1 MKKELRIMF
10 NLNNKKEKDL
20 YNYLSEY
27 PSMSGMLKQIG
38 IMYMENETKDNKL
51 IDILQDINNTLKN
64 ITINN
69 VNNLDNLHDDCS
81 VNLDNI
87 TEINTN
93 DIFLD
98 EEF

>member
-1 MKKELRIMF
+1 MKKEMRIIF
-10 NLNNKKEKDL
+10 NLDNKKEKEL
-20 YNYLSEY
+20 YDYLTEY

-38 IMYMENETKDNKL
+38 IMYIENETKDNKL

-69 VNNLDNLHDDCS
+69 TNNSDNLHGDCS

-93 DIFLD
+93 DNFLD

>member
-1 MKKELRIMF
+1 MKKEMRIMF

-69 VNNLDNLHDDCS
+69 VNNLDNLHDECS

-93 DIFLD
+93 DNFLD